1 VRITATFSDAL
12 REQIDGMAIGDEF
25 YVRAKARIVSAEE
38 ALIEVSSLGDR
49 DRRYLQGDLE
59 VRLLLTHGVVESE

>member
-1 VRITATFSDAL
+1 
-12 REQIDGMAIGDEF
+12 MAIGDEF